1 MKGRV
6 HSIETFGT
14 LDGPGIRVVIFLQG
28 CPLRCK
34 YCHNRDSW
42 NKNGGKIYTTDQL
55 INEVI
60 KYKSYIDASNGGL
73 TVSGGEATMQP
84 EFLNELF
91 EKAKELNI
99 HTCLDTSG
107 FVDIGIIKPILNN
120 TDLVILDIKHMD
132 DKKCKSLTG
141 VTNKKTLDLARYLSD
156 INKPVWIRH
165 VLVPGIT
172 DDVSHLKLLSKFV
185 NSLNNVEKFEFLP
198 YHTLGVFKWERMGI
212 PYELINV
219 REATQEDINR
229 AMNIFNNVSK

>member
-172 DDVSHLKLLSKFV
+172 DDVNHLKSLSKFV

>member
-107 FVDIGIIKPILNN
+107 FVDIGTIKPILNN

-132 DKKCKSLTG
+132 DEKCKSLTG
-141 VTNKKTLDLARYLSD
+141 VTNKKALDLARYLSD

-172 DDVSHLKLLSKFV
+172 DDVNHLKSLSKFV

>member
-42 NKNGGKIYTTDQL
+42 NKNGGKIYATDQL

-107 FVDIGIIKPILNN
+107 FVDIRTIKPILNN

-132 DKKCKSLTG
+132 DEKCKSLTG

-172 DDVSHLKLLSKFV
+172 DDVSHLKSLSKFV

-229 AMNIFNNVSK
+229 AMIIFNNVSK